1 MEECRDAFVDEW
13 FQLPDG
19 RQGARGGDD
28 ALVLLVLGRV
38 TRGKNV
44 LVWSAFV
51 GRAEGVE
58 EGGLSEI

>member
-1 MEECRDAFVDEW
+1 MEECRGAFVDEC

-19 RQGARGGDD
+19 REGVRGADD
-28 ALVLLVLGRV
+28 ALVLLVPGRV

-51 GRAEGVE
+51 GGAEGVE